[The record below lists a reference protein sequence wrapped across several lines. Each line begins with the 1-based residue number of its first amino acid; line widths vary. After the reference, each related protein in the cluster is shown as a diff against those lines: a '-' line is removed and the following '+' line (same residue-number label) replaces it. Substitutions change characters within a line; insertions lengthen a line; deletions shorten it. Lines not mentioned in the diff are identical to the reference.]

1 MSIPLAIVEVVLL
14 LISIATLLPAGV
26 LFVQLVAAVSQRSA
40 RRRHGAGP
48 VVDENPSATTSHVA
62 TGRLTVLMPAHDEAG
77 GIEPAIRGVLSQLRA
92 GDRLLVVADNCT
104 DGTANIARSLGAE
117 VIERFDKTRRGK
129 GHALDFGV
137 RWLAKE
143 PPAVVVVV
151 DADCLVAPEGLASL
165 AAQCMASGRP
175 AQALYLMRSPVGA
188 PLKTRVAEFAW
199 IVKNQVRPLGSAV
212 LGAPCQL
219 MGTGM
224 AFPWSVIEAAPL
236 ASGHL
241 VEDMELG
248 LALAD
253 IGLAPSFCPEA
264 RVESWFA
271 TDVQASVQQRT
282 RWEHGHLSVITTLG
296 PRLLWRALSRGD
308 AMLAAMVLDLLVP
321 PLASLV
327 LALSVWSVL
336 TAVWALAGGSMAP
349 LAVAGVS
356 LAMVFVGVMAAW
368 VSFGQRAVT
377 LRELLSAP
385 VYVVSKLPI
394 YLRVFTRR
402 QVEWIRTKRN
412 E

>member
-1 MSIPLAIVEVVLL
+1 MIAALIDGMLL
-14 LISIATLLPAGV
+14 LVSAAALLPAGV
-26 LFVQLVAAVSQRSA
+26 LFVQLIAALGQRSTRA
-40 RRRHGAGP
+40 RHRAAP
-48 VVDENPSATTSHVA
+48 APCDAPQQITD
-62 TGRLTVLMPAHDEAG
+62 RLTVLMPAHDEAG
-77 GIEPAIRGVLSQLRA
+77 GIAQTLRGLLPQLRA

-104 DGTANIARSLGAE
+104 DGTAKIARALGAD
-117 VIERFDKTRRGK
+117 VIERHDPTHRGK

-137 RWLAKE
+137 RWLAND
-143 PPAVVVVV
+143 PPGAVVIV
-151 DADCLVAPEGLASL
+151 DADCVVAPGGLLTL
-165 AAQCMASGRP
+165 AARCMATGRP
-175 AQALYLMRSPVGA
+175 VQALYLMRSPTGA
-188 PLKTRVAEFAW
+188 PLKTRIAEFAW
-199 IVKNQVRPLGSAV
+199 IVKNQVRPLGSAA

-224 AFPWSVIEAAPL
+224 AFPWALIQAAPL

-248 LALAD
+248 LALA
-253 IGLAPSFCPEA
+253 GVGAAPLFCPEA

-271 TDVQASVQQRT
+271 TDAQASRHQRT
-282 RWEHGHLSVITTLG
+282 RWEHGHLSVIATLG

-327 LALSVWSVL
+327 AAVSVWLVL
-336 TAVWALAGGSMAP
+336 TTVWWAAGGSVAPLALAGGAMA
-349 LAVAGVS
+349 LVV
-356 LAMVFVGVMAAW
+356 VGVMAAW
-368 VSFGQRAVT
+368 VAFGQNTVT